1 VSHSLTA
8 QPGYQFESL
17 TETNGLSD
25 NRVTCFLKDKT
36 GFMWIGTENGLNR
49 FDGHSFLVYQPG
61 FMGHSISNPFINDIE
76 EDGLGRLWVATQS
89 GLNVIDGQKD
99 SVFVF
104 LPGDNVYENN
114 EKSIPSDLIW
124 DTYADKQNRI
134 WIAADVRDLC
144 YYDIK
149 KQLFVYL
156 PWKKYFADKFPDR
169 RDSYNS
175 IRKIYY
181 KSDNE
186 LWLGTA
192 AGLFSYTISSG
203 EFNYYKSQD
212 TDHFIQLEAS
222 PDGKTVYYVQSPGNT
237 LQTLSLTDGVRK
249 EIPWNSIP
257 SSRPSAYHPIDA
269 KYKRWLPAGKDIVE
283 INSLTDETIL
293 IKPPPTDPRSLAD
306 GIVRVVYRENTGLVW
321 TGTSNG
327 IGKFNPFINLFSFIE
342 VLPPLKRDPMPDNDL
357 YRTDH
362 AVHTVLYSSR
372 DSQYY
377 ISSPATNRLWI
388 KNKRSGQLRQVENIL
403 GIPLLRCSV
412 LFEDSKGMLW
422 ILAAKNAFRYDRLTG
437 RFDISSF
444 RPQSGNLLFTDMAE
458 DAEGNLWI
466 ASLNDGVYCYNPGKN
481 TTRKISFNSTLPT
494 SLYFDREQNKLW
506 VGTFE
511 KGIYI
516 YDMNKKKFSHFPQN
530 SKNHIHSSLI
540 NDITKDKNGTIW
552 IATYAGGIARYSS
565 LNPGANEYAR
575 ITTQDGLPENNIY
588 SLQTDLEGNTWATSF
603 KGLTQIGPDGRIIEN
618 FNRSKGLNFTNFY
631 SPFSLTPDGELMTGV
646 TNGFIQ
652 FHPDSLYHASPD
664 FPVIITSFRVNDSS
678 RIGNQLKVLSYTE
691 NEIQFDFAALSYLN
705 PPLTRYEYWLEGV
718 DKNWVKAGK
727 INTTKYNNLVPG
739 SYTFKVR
746 AFDFTGKISS
756 NVATA
761 SFKILPPWWQTWWF
775 RVLAALAIIGIILLL
790 FKRWIQ
796 VIKNKALIRQQMTEL
811 KGQALRAQ
819 MNPHFIFNC
828 LNAIQELI
836 VLENYTASYKY
847 LSKFSK
853 LLRMVLNMSEKNFIQ
868 LSNELEMCHLY
879 VELESM
885 RFKNS
890 FEYTIHTD
898 KRIDPETVFFP
909 SLLVQPFIENAIWH
923 GLLQKEGEKK
933 LTINFEE
940 NNGKLTCTIRDNGIG
955 REKAASIK
963 AQKIGSRHFD
973 SRGMELAR
981 QRMENLQAAGLNDAE
996 IEIIDCKDEK
1006 GNATGTMVRITISS
1020 PENTEA

>member
-1 VSHSLTA
+1 
-8 QPGYQFESL
+8 
-17 TETNGLSD
+17 
-25 NRVTCFLKDKT
+25 
-36 GFMWIGTENGLNR
+36 MWIGTENGLNR
-49 FDGHSFLVYQPG
+49 FDGHSFLIYQPG
-61 FMGHSISNPFINDIE
+61 FAGHSISNPFINDIE

-89 GLNVIDGQKD
+89 GLNVIDQQKD

-104 LPGDNVYENN
+104 LPDDNAYTQK

-124 DTYADKQNRI
+124 DTYADKQNRM
-134 WIAADVRDLC
+134 WIAADMRDLC

-149 KQLFVYL
+149 KQLFIYL
-156 PWKKYFADKFPDR
+156 PWKKYIADKFPLR

-212 TDHFIQLEAS
+212 ADHFIQLETSA
-222 PDGKTVYYVQSPGNT
+222 DGNTIYFVQSPGNT
-237 LQTLSLTDGVRK
+237 LQILSLTDGVKK

-257 SSRPSAYHPIDA
+257 SSTPVAYHPVDA

-283 INSLTDETIL
+283 INLLTGETML
-293 IKPPPTDPRSLAD
+293 IKHNPADPRSLAD
-306 GIVRVVYRENTGLVW
+306 GTVRVIYRENTGLVW
-321 TGTSNG
+321 TGTGNG
-327 IGKFNPFINLFSFIE
+327 IGKFNPFINPFSFTE
-342 VLPPLKRDPMPDNDL
+342 VLPSLKRDQMPDNDL

-362 AVHTVLYSSR
+362 VIHTVLYSAR

-377 ISSPATNRLWI
+377 ISSPATNSLWI
-388 KNKRSGQLRQVENIL
+388 KNKRSGQSRRLNNIL
-403 GIPLLRCSV
+403 GIPLRHCSV

-422 ILAAKNAFRYDRLTG
+422 ILAGKNAFQYDRATG
-437 RFDISSF
+437 RFSVSSF
-444 RPQSGNLLFTDMAE
+444 RSQSSNLLFTDMTE
-458 DAEGNLWI
+458 DADGNLWI
-466 ASLNDGVYCYNPGKN
+466 ACLNDGLYCYNAEKN
-481 TTRKISFNSTLPT
+481 IIRKFTAKDSFSSTLPT
-494 SLYFDREQNKLW
+494 SLYFDREQNKMW

-511 KGIYI
+511 TGLYI
-516 YDMNKKKFSHFPQN
+516 YDLNKKKFSHFLQDT
-530 SKNHIHSSLI
+530 KNPGHIHSSLI
-540 NDITKDKNGTIW
+540 NDITKDKKGMIW
-552 IATYAGGIARYSS
+552 IATYAGGIARCSS
-565 LNPGANEYAR
+565 VNPEKNEFTR
-575 ITTQDGLPENNIY
+575 ITTRDGLPENNIY
-588 SLQTDLEGNTWATSF
+588 SLQTDLAGNTWATSF

-631 SPFSLTPDGELMTGV
+631 SPVSLTGGGELLTGV

-652 FHPDSLYHASPD
+652 FHPDSIHHSSPD
-664 FPVIITSFRVNDSS
+664 FPVIITAFRANDSS
-678 RIGNQLKVLSYTE
+678 RGGNQLKILSYTD

-705 PPLTRYEYWLEGV
+705 PSLTRYEYWLDGV
-718 DKNWVKAGK
+718 DKNWVKAGN
-727 INTTKYNNLVPG
+727 INTTKYNNLAPG

-746 AFDFTGKISS
+746 AIDFTGKISS

-775 RVLAALAIIGIILLL
+775 RALAALAVTGIILFL
-790 FKRWIQ
+790 FRRRIH
-796 VIKNKALIRQQMTEL
+796 VIKNKALIRQQMAEL

-853 LLRMVLNMSEKNFIQ
+853 LLRMVLNMSEKNFIP

-890 FEYTIHTD
+890 FEYTIDTD
-898 KRIDPETVFFP
+898 KRIDPDTVFFP

-940 NNGKLTCTIRDNGIG
+940 NNGKLICTIRDNGIG
-955 REKAASIK
+955 REKAAAIK
-963 AQKIGSRHFD
+963 AQKIGSWHFD
-973 SRGMELAR
+973 SKGMELAR
-981 QRMENLQAAGLNDAE
+981 QRMENLQAAGLNDAV
-996 IEIIDCKDEK
+996 IEIIDCKDET